1 MGRRRNDFKHIEFD
15 VFKIRFI
22 HCQLLIRVN
31 SLQKMDKISV
41 IKRDITKIAVETVVN
56 FLEINDSIDSVI
68 FVCFDDENYELY
80 EMALNNL

>member
-1 MGRRRNDFKHIEFD
+1 
-15 VFKIRFI
+15 
-22 HCQLLIRVN
+22 
-31 SLQKMDKISV
+31 MDKISV

-56 FLEINDSIDSVI
+56 FLEINDSIDSII